1 LALDRAARVLGKPA
15 KGVEAEALKA
25 LIAYDWPGNETEL
38 VSVVE
43 RAVARAEGE
52 RIAYRDLPALPAFA
66 TFTSSGS
73 FAEQEREILRRA
85 LSNAG
90 GNRTQAARALGLK
103 RGILLEKLRLLGVD
117 DPTSAEN

>member
-1 LALDRAARVLGKPA
+1 
-15 KGVEAEALKA
+15 
-25 LIAYDWPGNETEL
+25 
-38 VSVVE
+38 
-43 RAVARAEGE
+43 VARAEGE